1 MDGTICKYKNRLVVK
16 GYTQKDGIE
25 RNDLSNEI

>member
-1 MDGTICKYKNRLVVK
+1 MDGTICKYKDRLVVK
-16 GYTQKDGIE
+16 EYTQKDGIE